1 MAIKVRNPR
10 TPGTRGRIDLVLD
23 DITASKPEKSLL
35 APLKKK
41 SGRGAMGR
49 ISVRHRGG
57 GNKIKYR
64 IIDFKRDKV
73 NMAAQVLTVEY
84 DPNRNARIS
93 LVKYSDNEKR
103 YIITPL
109 GLKVGD
115 EIISGNDS
123 DIKIGN
129 ALPLRMIPVGSVIH
143 NVELTQGRGGQIAR
157 SAGSFVILSAK
168 EGNFA
173 TVKLPSGEERLLNIE
188 CMATIGQVS
197 NLDAKNIAYGKA
209 GRKRHLGIRP
219 TVRGIA
225 MNPCD
230 HPHGGG
236 EGRSPIGRPGPVTP
250 WGKPTLGH
258 KTRHKRKYSNRFVL
272 TRRA

>member
-1 MAIKVRNPR
+1 MALILRNPR
-10 TPGTRGRIDLVLD
+10 TAGLRGRIDISCE
-23 DITASKPEKSLL
+23 DITASKPERSLT

-64 IIDFKRDKV
+64 IVDFKRNKLNVPAKV
-73 NMAAQVLTVEY
+73 VTIEY

-93 LVKYSDNEKR
+93 LVKYDDGEKR
-103 YIITPL
+103 YIIMPL

-115 EIISGNDS
+115 EIVSGDEA

-129 ALPLRMIPVGSVIH
+129 CLPLKLIPIGSMIH
-143 NVELTQGRGGQIAR
+143 NVELTLGRGGQLAR
-157 SAGSFVILSAK
+157 SAGSFAILTAK
-168 EGNFA
+168 EGSFA
-173 TVKLPSGEERLLNIE
+173 TIKLPSGEERLVNAE
-188 CMATIGQVS
+188 CRATLGQVS
-197 NLDAKNIAYGKA
+197 NVDAKNINYGKA

-219 TVRGIA
+219 TVRGVA

-236 EGRSPIGRPGPVTP
+236 EGRSPIGRPGPVSP
-250 WGKPTLGH
+250 WGKPTLGY
-258 KTRHKRKYSNRFVL
+258 KTRHKRKYSNRFILV
-272 TRRA
+272 RRA